1 MASGLPLG
9 FAMEPAAHW
18 IGSPSNQFWQQS
30 SEAISTTSEAGEQL
44 GDTRQRAP
52 PIGKHPPDGAPG
64 YGHMMAS
71 SVGPPII
78 LELQVHPETSYA
90 ETVDG
95 VFIAYQVLG
104 EGPYTIVLIQ
114 SAYISNVELAWEWPF
129 IADQYRRLAVVGRV
143 VVFDRRGAGLS
154 DKVSG

>member
-1 MASGLPLG
+1 
-9 FAMEPAAHW
+9 
-18 IGSPSNQFWQQS
+18 
-30 SEAISTTSEAGEQL
+30 
-44 GDTRQRAP
+44 
-52 PIGKHPPDGAPG
+52 
-64 YGHMMAS
+64 MMAS

-154 DKVSG
+154 DKVSGDRLPTLEARMDDIRCVMDAVGAERAVLYGLEDGAAQ